1 MNETLGSISRDT
13 WRWSA
18 FEALSE
24 AEMRAERSGKIART
38 PWSDFLDRY
47 GTMSIHEAE
56 LFHCNS
62 RISSASQ
69 VNLALP
75 EDRICQIRTWM
86 DGEAYVPTAGAIDDQ
101 ESERIGFTK
110 TDLDDGLQRVVTDT
124 EVDSCLAVELYVCV
138 QGMVYRVRNRR
149 LWLERRLSSED
160 AKRMTDYLHLDR
172 PRCHPEVRYLILYV
186 GFPWRYMALQG
197 PRGYRRMLIE
207 LGKRISRVERLLQA
221 AGLDTTTS
229 LDFYDVA
236 IESFLGFDGI
246 ETTLLA
252 TTAATCSGGD
262 GDGDAV
268 P

>member
-1 MNETLGSISRDT
+1 MDENLGSVPRDT
-13 WRWSA
+13 RRWSA
-18 FEALSE
+18 LAALSE
-24 AEMRAERSGKIART
+24 AEMSVGIGGKVART
-38 PWSDFLDRY
+38 PWSDFLERY

-69 VNLALP
+69 VNSALSG
-75 EDRICQIRTWM
+75 DRICQIRTWM
-86 DGEAYVPTAGAIDDQ
+86 DGESYVPPEGALDDQ

-110 TDLDDGLQRVVTDT
+110 TNLDDGLKSVVTDAD
-124 EVDSCLAVELYVCV
+124 VDSCLAVELHVCV
-138 QGMVYRVRNRR
+138 QSMVYRVRNRR

-160 AKRMTDYLHLDR
+160 VKKMAGYLHLDR
-172 PRCHPEVRYLILYV
+172 PRSHREVRYLILYV

-207 LGKRISRVERLLQA
+207 LGKKISIVEQLLQA
-221 AGLDTTTS
+221 AGLAALTS

-236 IESFLGFDGI
+236 IESLLGFDGI

-252 TTAATCSGGD
+252 TTAATCAD
-262 GDGDAV
+262 GSGDAV

>member
-1 MNETLGSISRDT
+1 MNENLGSVSRDT
-13 WRWSA
+13 RRWSA
-18 FEALSE
+18 LAALSE
-24 AEMRAERSGKIART
+24 AEMSVGRSAKIGRT

-47 GTMSIHEAE
+47 GTNSIHEAE

-62 RISSASQ
+62 RISDASQ
-69 VNLALP
+69 VNLALS

-86 DGEAYVPTAGAIDDQ
+86 DGEGYVPTDGTIDEQ
-101 ESERIGFTK
+101 ESERIGFTN
-110 TDLDDGLQRVVTDT
+110 TGRDDGIKRVVTNA
-124 EVDSCLAVELYVCV
+124 EVDSCLAVELHICM
-138 QGMVYRVRNRR
+138 QGMVYRVRNKR

-160 AKRMTDYLHLDR
+160 AKRMADYLHLDR
-172 PRCHPEVRYLILYV
+172 PRYHQEVRYLILYV

-207 LGKRISRVERLLQA
+207 LGKKISTVEQLLQS
-221 AGLDTTTS
+221 AGLTATTS

-252 TTAATCSGGD
+252 TTAATCSYGGGD
-262 GDGDAV
+262 AAS
-268 P
+268 

>member
-1 MNETLGSISRDT
+1 MSESPGSVPRDT
-13 WRWSA
+13 RRWSA
-18 FEALSE
+18 LAALSE
-24 AEMRAERSGKIART
+24 AEMSVGMSGKIART

-69 VNLALP
+69 VNLALS
-75 EDRICQIRTWM
+75 EDQICQIRAWM
-86 DGEAYVPTAGAIDDQ
+86 DGESYVPPEGALDNH

-110 TDLDDGLQRVVTDT
+110 TDLDDGLQRVVTDA
-124 EVDSCLAVELYVCV
+124 EVDSCLAVELHVCI

-149 LWLERRLSSED
+149 LWLERRLSLKD
-160 AKRMTDYLHLDR
+160 ATRMADCLHLDR
-172 PRCHPEVRYLILYV
+172 PRCHREERYLLLYV

-207 LGKRISRVERLLQA
+207 LGKKISKVEQLLQS
-221 AGLDTTTS
+221 AGLATTTS
-229 LDFYDVA
+229 LDFYDVE

-252 TTAATCSGGD
+252 TTAVTCPDGG
-262 GDGDAV
+262 GDAV

>member
-1 MNETLGSISRDT
+1 MSETLGRVSRDT

-24 AEMRAERSGKIART
+24 AEMSAQESGRVART

-75 EDRICQIRTWM
+75 EDRIGQIRTWM

-101 ESERIGFTK
+101 ESDRAGFTK
-110 TDLDDGLQRVVTDT
+110 TDLDDGLQRLITDA
-124 EVDSCLAVELYVCV
+124 EVDSCLAIELYICLNS
-138 QGMVYRVRNRR
+138 MVYRVRNRR

-160 AKRMTDYLHLDR
+160 AQRMTDCLHLDR
-172 PRCHPEVRYLILYV
+172 PVCHREVRYLILYV

-207 LGKRISRVERLLQA
+207 LGKRISRVEQLLQA
-221 AGLDTTTS
+221 AELAPTTS

-252 TTAATCSGGD
+252 TTTATCSGG
-262 GDGDAV
+262 GGDAA

>member
-1 MNETLGSISRDT
+1 MNETLGRISRDT

-24 AEMRAERSGKIART
+24 AEMSAERSGKIART

-86 DGEAYVPTAGAIDDQ
+86 DGEAYVPTGGALDDQ
-101 ESERIGFTK
+101 ESERLGFTK
-110 TDLDDGLQRVVTDT
+110 TDLDGGLQRVVTDAG
-124 EVDSCLAVELYVCV
+124 EDACLAVELYVCV
-138 QGMVYRVRNRR
+138 QEMIYRVRNQR
-149 LWLERRLSSED
+149 LWLERRLSTED
-160 AKRMTDYLHLDR
+160 TEKMSGLLHLDR
-172 PRCHPEVRYLILYV
+172 PRCHREVRYLVLYV

-207 LGKRISRVERLLQA
+207 LGKRISRVEQLLQA
-221 AGLDTTTS
+221 AGLAATTS

-252 TTAATCSGGD
+252 TTAATCSD
-262 GDGDAV
+262 GYGDAV

>member
-1 MNETLGSISRDT
+1 MNETLGSVSRDT
-13 WRWSA
+13 WRWNA

-24 AEMRAERSGKIART
+24 AEMSAERSGKIART

-47 GTMSIHEAE
+47 GTTSIHEAE

-75 EDRICQIRTWM
+75 EERRCQIRTWM
-86 DGEAYVPTAGAIDDQ
+86 DGEAYVPTKGAIDDQ

-110 TDLDDGLQRVVTDT
+110 TDLGDGLQRIVTDT
-124 EVDSCLAVELYVCV
+124 DVGSCLAVELYVCV
-138 QGMVYRVRNRR
+138 QGLVYRVRNRR

-160 AKRMTDYLHLDR
+160 TKRMKDYLHLDR
-172 PRCHPEVRYLILYV
+172 PECHREVRYLILYV

-207 LGKRISRVERLLQA
+207 LGQRISRVEHLLQA
-221 AGLDTTTS
+221 AELAATTS
-229 LDFYDVA
+229 LDFCDVA

-252 TTAATCSGGD
+252 TTGAACSDGG
-262 GDGDAV
+262 GDAV

>member
-1 MNETLGSISRDT
+1 MNENLGSVPRDT
-13 WRWSA
+13 RRWSA
-18 FEALSE
+18 LAALSE
-24 AEMRAERSGKIART
+24 AEMSVGTSGKVART
-38 PWSDFLDRY
+38 PWSDFLERY
-47 GTMSIHEAE
+47 GTMSVHEAE

-69 VNLALP
+69 VNLALSD
-75 EDRICQIRTWM
+75 DRICQIRTWM
-86 DGEAYVPTAGAIDDQ
+86 DGEGYVPQEGTIDDP
-101 ESERIGFTK
+101 ESDRIGFTK
-110 TDLDDGLQRVVTDT
+110 TNLDDGLQSVLMDT
-124 EVDSCLAVELYVCV
+124 ELDSCLAVELHVCV

-160 AKRMTDYLHLDR
+160 TKKMADYLHLDR
-172 PRCHPEVRYLILYV
+172 PQDHREVQYLILYV

-207 LGKRISRVERLLQA
+207 LGKKISKVEQLLQV
-221 AGLDTTTS
+221 AGLAATTS

-252 TTAATCSGGD
+252 TTAVNCSEGFGH
-262 GDGDAV
+262 AV

>member
-1 MNETLGSISRDT
+1 MNENLGSVPRDT
-13 WRWSA
+13 RRWSA
-18 FEALSE
+18 LAALSE
-24 AEMRAERSGKIART
+24 AELNVGLSGKIART

-69 VNLALP
+69 VNLALS

-86 DGEAYVPTAGAIDDQ
+86 DREGYVPTSGTIDDQ

-110 TDLDDGLQRVVTDT
+110 TDLDDELQRVVTDA
-124 EVDSCLAVELYVCV
+124 EVDSCLAIELHVCV
-138 QGMVYRVRNRR
+138 RGMVYRVRNRR

-160 AKRMTDYLHLDR
+160 AKRMTDCLHLDR
-172 PRCHPEVRYLILYV
+172 PRCHPELRYLILYV

-207 LGKRISRVERLLQA
+207 LGKKISKVEQLLQA
-221 AGLDTTTS
+221 AGLAATTS

-252 TTAATCSGGD
+252 TTAATCSDD
-262 GDGDAV
+262 GGDAV